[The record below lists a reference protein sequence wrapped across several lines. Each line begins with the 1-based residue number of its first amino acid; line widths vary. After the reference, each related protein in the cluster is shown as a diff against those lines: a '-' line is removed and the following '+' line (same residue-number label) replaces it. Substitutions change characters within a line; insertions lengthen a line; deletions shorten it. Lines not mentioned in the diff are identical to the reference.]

1 MSFDPQLEKLDLN
14 QKILLLIK
22 IAKNIELT
30 VASDEEWN
38 QLYAKWDIQL
48 DGDTGRPV
56 IFGY

>member
-14 QKILLLIK
+14 QKILLLVK
-22 IAKNIELT
+22 IAKNIGLT

-48 DGDTGRPV
+48 DNDTGRPV